1 MAGPTLIQGIVFTNY
16 AQMDVARR
24 ISIASAG
31 ADSAIIFTVNGF
43 NRDLQPIGQTVTGVA
58 VGTPVATTLDFLIV
72 TQVTVSGAT
81 AGAIT
86 VGTNTTGSTSW
97 VKTSTDMNNWAL
109 SAAGVVVSGSAN
121 YQIEHTYDDPNGG
134 PGNTSYF
141 SLSDSSDVMPNAAQP
156 PFVFLTGTA
165 QTNTNY
171 EVQYANQPITAQR
184 LTITSGTGLVAFYS
198 VQSGLRS

>member
-1 MAGPTLIQGIVFTNY
+1 MSNPVRLTLTLAAANVTAVAASQTPGGAGNLVLTGGANLVAGPTLIQGIVL
-16 AQMDVARR
+16 
-24 ISIASAG
+24 S
-31 ADSAIIFTVNGF
+31 
-43 NRDLQPIGQTVTGVA
+43 GVA